1 MTGATPE
8 SPQPGPGED
17 VVPPTA
23 AAQADE
29 AGQHAA
35 PGEQAEEAGHQ
46 AVPGKQA
53 AAAGQPVQAGA
64 TEGPRQLEPDPAE
77 SYPAAWEADVVAS
90 DGGVVHLRP
99 IQATDADAILAFH
112 AKLSDRT
119 RYLRYFGPYPRIPK
133 RDLFRFTHVDHRNR
147 VALVAV
153 LDEDIIGVGRYDRL
167 SSTGT
172 AGAAGA
178 ADAEVAF
185 VVADAHQGR
194 GIGSILLEHLAAAAR
209 ERGIKRFVA
218 EVLAE
223 NSRMVRVFTDAGYSA
238 KYEYDSGV
246 VHLTFPIAP
255 TEQSR
260 AVASERERR
269 AEARSIERMLT
280 PGSVAVIGASTDPKK
295 IGHVVFANLMAYGF
309 AGPVYPVH
317 PEARHIGGVRAYPTV
332 LDVPDEVDLA
342 VVAVPAPG
350 VVDVVEQCGHK
361 GVRGVVVMSGGFA
374 ERDTARPDESGG
386 SRQSGREWE
395 RKLVAVAHAHGM
407 RVIGP
412 NCLGVVN
419 ADPSVRLNATIAPQA
434 PGRGRVGFFCQ
445 SGALGV
451 AILAAAKRWGLGLST
466 FVSAGNRA
474 DVSGNDLLQYW
485 ASDPETDVVLLYLES
500 FGNPRKFA
508 RLARRVA
515 RTKPVVAVKTGR
527 YAGATPALAAR
538 AVPVPEERLQALF
551 EKSGVIR
558 VETLTELFD
567 VAQLLAYQP
576 LPPGSRVAT
585 VTNSSALGV
594 LVADACAAARLDSV
608 ATVDVGPDADVPTF
622 MAGVRDAID
631 RADALVAVFAP
642 ALATPGDDFARALA
656 EIAATSRV
664 PVLTTFL
671 GTEGVPAPLR
681 RSGDDPTGEAL
692 RGSVPSYPTP
702 ERAVRALAAATRYAE
717 WRRRPTGS
725 PAQLDGL
732 DTPSARAL
740 VEEVLATAPAGRQL
754 TVEESGRLLAAYG
767 IPAVER
773 RIVTGA
779 EDAAVAAERLGLPV
793 AVKATA
799 PALRHRQ
806 DLGAVRL
813 DLGDAT
819 AVRAAVTALAELTE
833 LDAPVVV
840 QRMAAP
846 GVATVVEVLDDPT
859 FGALVSFGVG
869 GLATELLGDR
879 AYAPVPMTD
888 ADAAELVA
896 APRAAPLLAG
906 YRGSEPVDTGALQDL
921 LLRVS
926 RLAEELPEVLG
937 LELNPVLVAR
947 SGLAVLSAAVTV
959 GPPTSRVDPGPR
971 RLPA

>member
-1 MTGATPE
+1 VAAE
-8 SPQPGPGED
+8 Q
-17 VVPPTA
+17 TA
-23 AAQADE
+23 AEQT
-29 AGQHAA
+29 AA
-35 PGEQAEEAGHQ
+35 EQAAAEQ
-46 AVPGKQA
+46 
-53 AAAGQPVQAGA
+53 AAAGQA
-64 TEGPRQLEPDPAE
+64 EGEG
-77 SYPAAWEADVVAS
+77 YPAAWEADVVVS

-99 IQATDADAILAFH
+99 IRPEDADGIVAFH
-112 AKLSDRT
+112 AKLSERT
-119 RYLRYFGPYPRIPK
+119 RYLRYFGAYPRIPE
-133 RDLFRFTHVDHRNR
+133 RDLHRFTHVDHRNR

-153 LDEDIIGVGRYDRL
+153 LDEEIIGVGRYDRL
-167 SSTGT
+167 GGTG
-172 AGAAGA
+172 ASDS

-260 AVASERERR
+260 AVEFERERR

-332 LDVPDEVDLA
+332 LDVPDDVDLA

-374 ERDTARPDESGG
+374 ERDTTDPDRPGG
-386 SRQSGREWE
+386 GRELE
-395 RKLVAVAHAHGM
+395 RELVAVARAHGM
-407 RVIGP
+407 RVVGP

-485 ASDPETDVVLLYLES
+485 ARDPATDVVLLYLES

-527 YAGATPALAAR
+527 YAAATPALAGR
-538 AVPVPEERLQALF
+538 AVPVPEERVQALF

-558 VETLTELFD
+558 VDTLTELFD

-594 LVADACAAARLDSV
+594 LVADACAAAALDGV

-622 MAGVRDAID
+622 MAGVREAID

-642 ALATPGDDFARALA
+642 ALATPGDDYAQALA
-656 EIAATSRV
+656 EIAATSQV

-681 RSGDDPTGEAL
+681 RFSDDRPSEAV

-702 ERAVRALAAATRYAE
+702 ERAVRALAAATRYAA
-717 WRRRPTGS
+717 WRRRPTGAL
-725 PAQLDGL
+725 PQLDGI
-732 DTPSARAL
+732 DPAAARAI
-740 VEEVLATAPAGRQL
+740 VEQALATAPRGRQL
-754 TVEESGRLLAAYG
+754 AAGESSRLLEAYG
-767 IPAVER
+767 LPVVEWR
-773 RIVTGA
+773 VVTGA
-779 EDAAVAAERLGLPV
+779 DEAAGAAEEIGYPV

-813 DLGDAT
+813 DLVDAA
-819 AVRAAVTALAELTE
+819 AVRSAVTALTELTE
-833 LDAPVVV
+833 HDAPVVV
-840 QRMAAP
+840 QRIAAP

-859 FGALVSFGVG
+859 FGALVSFGLG

-888 ADAAELVA
+888 EEAAELVA
-896 APRAAPLLAG
+896 APRAAPLLVG
-906 YRGSEPVDTGALQDL
+906 YRGSEPVDTAALQDL

-926 RLAEELPEVLG
+926 RLAEDLPEVLG

-947 SGLAVLSAAVTV
+947 HGLAVLSATATV

-971 RLPA
+971 RLQA